1 MGSENA
7 SVVRQTGKMPDIKA
21 STGGTIPF
29 PQLFTA
35 RMTLGGAGM
44 SVWESTEDFSVIS
57 VGGTAV
63 RDIVTERA
71 PDTVNRP
78 HSETDEVT
86 QTSICARIIEVL
98 NGRETS
104 LGGDY
109 HFEQLPAPNDQIII
123 LNRRGSYDIM
133 RVLYSVREPE
143 TTAYVRWVARR

>member
-1 MGSENA
+1 MSSETPC
-7 SVVRQTGKMPDIKA
+7 VVGQTGKILDIQA

-35 RMTLGGAGM
+35 RMTLGEAGM
-44 SVWESTEDFSVIS
+44 SVLESTEDFSIIS

-71 PDTVNRP
+71 PDAVNRS

-109 HFEQLPAPNDQIII
+109 HFEQLPVPNDQIII
-123 LNRRGSYDIM
+123 LNRQRSYDIM
-133 RVLYSVREPE
+133 RALYSAREPE
-143 TTAYVRWVARR
+143 TTVYVRWVARK